1 VSAACGST
9 STTSPTTVST
19 AAAETPSSTP
29 AASSG
34 AAAPLTLVAQ
44 DFSFT
49 PTTLQVAPG
58 STVTISLQNTGKV
71 KHNFTADAVKSN
83 VDMDPGSTTT
93 ATFTAPASGTIAF
106 HCEYHP
112 TKMVGTIAVTGAS
125 GTGATSATAAPAT
138 AAPATATPHVMTP
151 SGSGTGY

>member
-1 VSAACGST
+1 V
-9 STTSPTTVST
+9 
-19 AAAETPSSTP
+19 AE
-29 AASSG
+29 
-34 AAAPLTLVAQ
+34 
-44 DFSFT
+44 DFAFT

-58 STVTISLQNTGKV
+58 SAVTITLKNTGKV

-112 TKMVGTIAVTGAS
+112 VKMVGTIAVAAA
-125 GTGATSATAAPAT
+125 GT
-138 AAPATATPHVMTP
+138 
-151 SGSGTGY
+151 SGSGAGTAPTPTPTTAPTMDHSGGSGY